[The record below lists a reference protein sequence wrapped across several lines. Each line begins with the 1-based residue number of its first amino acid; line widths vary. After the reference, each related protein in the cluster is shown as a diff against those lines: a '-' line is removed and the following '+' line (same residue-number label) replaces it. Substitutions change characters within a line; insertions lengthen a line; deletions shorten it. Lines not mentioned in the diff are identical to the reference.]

1 MALAALMVV
10 FLPRHVYA
18 YLDPGTGSMIFQA
31 AMAALAATAYAVRV
45 YWRKL
50 RGLFSHRTDDPS
62 HPADRPAAEE

>member
-1 MALAALMVV
+1 MVV

-45 YWRKL
+45 YWGKLRKL
-50 RGLFSHRTDDPS
+50 FSRRGDDDAHS
-62 HPADRPAAEE
+62 ADHPAAEE

>member
-1 MALAALMVV
+1 MVV

-45 YWRKL
+45 YWGKL
-50 RGLFSHRTDDPS
+50 RRLFSRRGDDAS
-62 HPADRPAAEE
+62 QAADHPATEE